1 MFKKFGLFF
10 LTCAMTLAFGQAQ
23 VFGFEALGGD
33 LEINGFLRNDSAI
46 RLSDGHSNLHGQDVL
61 VSTDSSTGILVDPA
75 NPLSPTNGLPNSLLT
90 GGADMAE
97 GFDSGDYS
105 LCRNTL
111 QFEVGWKMKKG
122 VSLYG
127 IWRGYYNAALEI
139 DRDQE
144 QRMIDAGS
152 RDEIDDFERDYEMRE
167 IFIDITPGNWNFR
180 IGKQQIIWG
189 ESDGFR
195 MADIINPLDY
205 SWHYFFPSWEDIR
218 IPLWGVDIMYS
229 LPSMNEYTF
238 EFVWLPGAFNNG
250 FQPNKLAPFGTNWS
264 MGFFN
269 QYFHS
274 SIGKSFPGMDPFFPG
289 FVALGTDNSTG
300 TVQFFNKSVEKST
313 PDNSIQNSEVGMR
326 INAMFGAFDVCLFDF
341 YSRSDNPVF
350 EKDWFSKFLSG
361 VLGGNLYDYQD
372 EIFQYP
378 WVNKTGATFNV
389 YEEVTETVFRGEC
402 VYSMDEPFLPKNAF
416 PENATAA
423 FTNSLTNAVV
433 GTGQAMGYAPYLA
446 LPYPL
451 MPTVDPGYTK
461 TYYKDTFAYM
471 LGFDRPTMIPWLNPT
486 KSFFISGQVFQKYIL
501 DFDDDQTTMEQSH
514 DDVQTLFTFLVNTG
528 YYHNKIRPQVFMMYD
543 CSGEGWVQPQVEF
556 VYGNYWRFGIGAN
569 LIYSNNKTQGYFGG
583 MRDNDDLYAW
593 ASFSW

>member
-1 MFKKFGLFF
+1 
-10 LTCAMTLAFGQAQ
+10 
-23 VFGFEALGGD
+23 
-33 LEINGFLRNDSAI
+33 
-46 RLSDGHSNLHGQDVL
+46 
-61 VSTDSSTGILVDPA
+61 
-75 NPLSPTNGLPNSLLT
+75 
-90 GGADMAE
+90 
-97 GFDSGDYS
+97 
-105 LCRNTL
+105 
-111 QFEVGWKMKKG
+111 MKKG

-152 RDEIDDFERDYEMRE
+152 RDEIDDFERDQEMRE
-167 IFIDITPGNWNFR
+167 IFVDITPGNWNFR

-229 LPSMNEYTF
+229 LPSINEYTF
-238 EFVWLPGAFNNG
+238 EFVWLPGAFDTG
-250 FQPNKLAPFGTNWS
+250 FQGNKLAPFGANWS

-274 SIGKSFPGMDPFFPG
+274 SITGAFGPTFSALGMPGDPAAIFPG
-289 FVALGTDNSTG
+289 FVACATDDSTG
-300 TVQFFNKSVEKST
+300 TVQFFKEAIGKST

-326 INAMFGAFDVCLFDF
+326 INAMFGGFDVCLFDF

-350 EKDWFSKFLSG
+350 EKDWYEKFLRG
-361 VLGGNLYDYQD
+361 VFTSTGLYEYQD

-389 YEEVTETVFRGEC
+389 YEEVTGTVFRGEC

-416 PENATAA
+416 PEKAIGSFATAI
-423 FTNSLTNAVV
+423 LTGGKNISAVE
-433 GTGQAMGYAPYLA
+433 
-446 LPYPL
+446 
-451 MPTVDPGYTK
+451 TK

-471 LGFDRPTMIPWLNPT
+471 LGFDRPTMITWLNPT

-501 DFDDDQTTMEQSH
+501 NFDDDQTTMEQSH

-528 YYHNKIRPQVFMMYD
+528 YLHNKIRPQVFMMYD

-556 VYGNYWRFGIGAN
+556 VYGDYWRFGIGAN

-583 MRDNDDLYAW
+583 MRDDDDLYAW

>member
-1 MFKKFGLFF
+1 MFRKFGLFF
-10 LTCAMTLAFGQAQ
+10 LACTLVLAFGQVQ

-33 LEINGFLRNDSAI
+33 LEINGFVRNDSAI

-61 VSTDSSTGILVDPA
+61 VSTNNTTALVPSGLFLPTGDPLMV
-75 NPLSPTNGLPNSLLT
+75 PNGAT
-90 GGADMAE
+90 TQAE

-167 IFIDITPGNWNFR
+167 IFVDITPGNWNFR

-250 FQPNKLAPFGTNWS
+250 FQPNKLAPFGSNWS
-264 MGFFN
+264 TGFFN

-274 SIGKSFPGMDPFFPG
+274 SINGAFGPSLSALGVPGDPAAIFPG

-300 TVQFFNKSVEKST
+300 TIQFFNKAVEKSA

-326 INAMFGAFDVCLFDF
+326 INAMFGAFDVCVFDF

-350 EKDWFSKFLSG
+350 EKDWYAKFLSG
-361 VLGGNLYDYQD
+361 IAGGNLYDYQD

-378 WVNKTGATFNV
+378 WVNKTGVTFNV

-416 PENATAA
+416 PENGAA
-423 FTNSLTNAVV
+423 SF
-433 GTGQAMGYAPYLA
+433 MGLAPIED
-446 LPYPL
+446 
-451 MPTVDPGYTK
+451 VE

-471 LGFDRPTMIPWLNPT
+471 LGFDRPTMITWLNPT

-501 DFDDDQTTMEQSH
+501 NFDDNQTTMEQSH
-514 DDVQTLFTFLVNTG
+514 DDVQTLFTLLVNTG
-528 YYHNKIRPQVFMMYD
+528 YFHNKIRPQVFMMYD